1 MDDRALLQAYV
12 GDGSEDAFRQL
23 VDRHLGMVYSAALR
37 MVHDTHLAE
46 DVAQTAFCTLA
57 QKAGTLDA
65 GTVVAGW
72 LYHATRHHALHAI
85 RSEQRRRQREA
96 QALAMETS
104 ESDPVWARILEQ
116 LDTAMAR
123 LTPEARDLLVLR
135 YLEGRSLSEVGEQ
148 LGISTDAA
156 RMHVNRALEEL
167 RELLAK
173 EEVVIT
179 STVLAAALTSST
191 ACAVPA
197 GLAATVASTALASGT
212 TIGTG
217 ATGGGFALAK
227 FFRLKTAAVVTG
239 VAAIAVTSV
248 LVLSQRQ
255 AGRGVAANSVLVNT
269 APQVVFGSDTN
280 TSAFASRGASPDVQ
294 QSSSVASDRDVELLG
309 APGGKQANAPR
320 EAVAQSKGRKAQ
332 PLVSQAKELLD
343 AQKYKEARV
352 LLEEAI
358 QINPRHASA
367 HLFLGD
373 ALAGLRLYDL
383 ALTNYTRVT
392 ELRPDLPQG
401 WFHRSQIYQK
411 LEYLTSAIRDCNR
424 AIELSPDFWQAYLGR
439 GRALF
444 LQRMYDFAQEDFEQV
459 LELKPD
465 EAEVKSYLEK
475 IEARRERPL
484 LTLPAAKQAVE
495 KEPDNAK
502 AQYTLANLL
511 WRLGRNE
518 ESLPHYARAIELD
531 PLRSYA
537 WRERGRAYDK
547 LGRWREAISDYT
559 EYLRI
564 WPQNHIYVDYRGMAH
579 FHSWELQPALSDL
592 TRAIKMQPARAYYYV
607 NRARILLNM
616 NRPAEALGDCDKA
629 LALLPVRNHYAR
641 FYRARALDLLEQPR
655 KAIEDLTLVIS
666 EDPRYDEAM
675 ETRAELYLKLGDT
688 TNALADC
695 QRSLELLPKYS
706 DAPFRAV
713 RQLVLQGRDE
723 LALEFF
729 NQLSR
734 PDSTPSDAFESR
746 ASVYASQK
754 RWTNAI
760 ADYTEAIRRRPEVG
774 RFYLHRGF
782 NSLCLGRM
790 EDGLA
795 DGLKGLNCQDLSPQE
810 RHYLVL
816 LTSSTQRDLGKA
828 GEATTLLQQ
837 AQISTTNDWPGPI
850 IQCLRG
856 ELTAEELEARTRN
869 HAELSEAKAYLGW
882 ADLVEGRVEI
892 GSARLQWVVEHA
904 LRELFEY
911 DIARQLLARRAG
923 KATPLQEKRP

>member
-12 GDGSEDAFRQL
+12 RDRSEDAFRQL

-37 MVHDTHLAE
+37 MVCDPHLAE

-65 GTVVAGW
+65 DTVVAGW
-72 LYHATRHHALHAI
+72 LYHTTRHHALHAI
-85 RSEQRRRQREA
+85 RSEQRRRHREA

-104 ESDPVWARILEQ
+104 ESDPVSARILEQ
-116 LDTAMAR
+116 LDAAMAR
-123 LTPEARDLLVLR
+123 LTPEARDPLVLR
-135 YLEGRSLSEVGEQ
+135 YLESRSLSEVGEQ
-148 LGISTDAA
+148 LGISADAA
-156 RMHVNRALEEL
+156 RMRVNRAQDEL
-167 RELLAK
+167 RGLLAK
-173 EEVVIT
+173 EDVAIT
-179 STVLAAALTSST
+179 STVLAGALASGT
-191 ACAVPA
+191 ASAVPA
-197 GLAATVASTALASGT
+197 GLAVTVASTALASAT
-212 TIGTG
+212 TVGVSTAG
-217 ATGGGFALAK
+217 VGFALAK
-227 FFRLKTAAVVTG
+227 FFSLKAAAAVAG

-248 LVLSQRQ
+248 LVFSQRQ
-255 AGRGVAANSVLVNT
+255 AEHDATANSATTIT
-269 APQVVFGSDTN
+269 APQVVLGSNAT
-280 TSAFASRGASPDVQ
+280 TSAFAPEDASPAVQ
-294 QSSSVASDRDVELLG
+294 QNSSFAPSREVGLLG
-309 APGGKQANAPR
+309 APGGNQVNAPR
-320 EAVAQSKGRKAQ
+320 QAAAQSKGRKAQ

-343 AQKYKEARV
+343 AQKYKEARA

-358 QINPRHASA
+358 QIDPRHASA

-424 AIELSPDFWQAYLGR
+424 AIELSPDYWQAYLGR
-439 GRALF
+439 GRSFF

-465 EAEVKSYLEK
+465 EAEAKSYLEK

-484 LTLPAAKQAVE
+484 LTLPAAKEAVA
-495 KEPDNAK
+495 KEPENAR
-502 AQYTLANLL
+502 AHYTLANLL

-564 WPQNHIYVDYRGMAH
+564 WPQNHIFVDYRGMAY
-579 FHSWELQPALSDL
+579 FHIWELEPALSDL

-616 NRPAEALGDCDKA
+616 NRPAEALDDCDNA

-641 FYRARALDLLEQPR
+641 LYRARALDLLEQPR
-655 KAIEDLTLVIS
+655 KAIEDLTLIIS
-666 EDPRYDEAM
+666 VDPRYDEAL
-675 ETRAELYLKLGDT
+675 ETRAELYLKLVDT

-695 QRSLELLPKYS
+695 QRSLEFHPQHS

-734 PDSTPSDAFESR
+734 SNSTPSDAFESR

-828 GEATTLLQQ
+828 GEAKTLLLQT
-837 AQISTTNDWPGPI
+837 QISTTNDWPAPI

-856 ELTAEELEARTRN
+856 ELTAEGLEARTRN

-904 LRELFEY
+904 PRELFEY
-911 DIARQLLARRAG
+911 DIARQMLARKAG
-923 KATPLQEKRP
+923 QSTPLPDKRP